1 MVLVWRKIWH
11 FIVSCIVF
19 SVNKGP
25 RNGFTVTLFKISLLR
40 WKTGFLIN
48 RILIRRAC
56 QLGELNRKSVFFI
69 QLRHTVKVQLYKAT
83 PHMIKCKTFSWHCP
97 FKILPLFLSSTKLL
111 SRMLKKFSFVLLFSN
126 FSTCN
131 NFKSNFGCVLP
142 IVWSLKRGQPEI
154 NNSAIVFSYIWSYFL
169 TQPVLM

>member
-25 RNGFTVTLFKISLLR
+25 RNGFTVTLFKISSLR

-56 QLGELNRKSVFFI
+56 QIGELNRKSVFFI

-97 FKILPLFLSSTKLL
+97 FKILPLFLSSTVLNFCQECWRNFLL
-111 SRMLKKFSFVLLFSN
+111 S
-126 FSTCN
+126 
-131 NFKSNFGCVLP
+131 
-142 IVWSLKRGQPEI
+142 WSPTFQLATTLNLISAVCCQLCGLWRGVNP
-154 NNSAIVFSYIWSYFL
+154 
-169 TQPVLM
+169 